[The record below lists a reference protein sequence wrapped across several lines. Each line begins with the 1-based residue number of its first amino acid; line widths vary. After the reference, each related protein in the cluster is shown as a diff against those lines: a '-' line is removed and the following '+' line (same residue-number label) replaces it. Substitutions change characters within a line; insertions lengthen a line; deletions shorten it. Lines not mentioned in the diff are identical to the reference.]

1 MKDKI
6 YYVGMDVHMATT
18 VIVAINAVGK
28 QIMQAIVETKASSLL
43 DAIRALRGEVHVTFE
58 EGTHS
63 NWLYDIVKPYVAEVV
78 VCNPRNNKLVQSGN
92 KTDEIDA
99 GKLAELLR
107 LGALKAVYH
116 GEQAIKPLKELAHCY
131 QNLVSDQTRVKNRL
145 KALFRARAISY
156 KGDQLYKV
164 ERRNE
169 WIEQLQEEGA
179 RNRAEHLYE
188 ELDCLV
194 KLCARA
200 QRAMCEQARKQSA
213 YKLLDSVP
221 TLGPVRVAL
230 ILAAMATPHRFR
242 TKRQLWAYAG
252 FAVINKSTADY
263 AIVNGRIVKSKKFAA
278 TRGLNDNYNRTLKMV
293 FKTAAA
299 GVRSG
304 LFKNYYDKLLEK
316 GMSSQMARLTL
327 ARKIAAIALALWKKG
342 ECFETE
348 KFLKQIS

>member
-1 MKDKI
+1 MKDKK
-6 YYVGMDVHMATT
+6 YYVGMDVHKATT
-18 VIVAINAVGK
+18 VIAVLNSEGK
-28 QIMQAIVETKASSLL
+28 QKMQAIVETKASSLL
-43 DAIRALRGEVHVTFE
+43 DAIRALRAQLHVTFE

-63 NWLYDIVKPYVAEVV
+63 NWLYDLLKPYAAEVV
-78 VCNPRNNKLVQSGN
+78 VCDPRKNKLVQSGN

-99 GKLAELLR
+99 RKLAELLR

-116 GEQAIKPLKELAHCY
+116 GEQAIKPLKELARCY

-164 ERRNE
+164 ERRSE
-169 WIEQLQEEGA
+169 WLELLDEEGA
-179 RNRAEHLYE
+179 RSRAERLYE
-188 ELDCLV
+188 ELDCLAA
-194 KLCARA
+194 LSARA
-200 QRAMCEQARKQSA
+200 QQSMCEQARKQSA

-221 TLGPVRVAL
+221 TLGPVRVSL

-263 AIVNGRIVKSKKFAA
+263 SIVNGRIVKSKKFCA
-278 TRGLNDNYNRTLKMV
+278 TRGLNDNYNRTLKLV
-293 FKTAAA
+293 FKTAAS

-304 LFKNYYDKLLEK
+304 VFKNYYDKLLDK
-316 GMSSQMARLTL
+316 GMSPQMARLTL
-327 ARKIAAIALALWKKG
+327 ARKIAAVALALWKKG

-348 KFLKQIS
+348 KFLKQAS